1 MGRKQLVRDTKRAA
15 LARMESAARTV
26 EDFEAVIEQWDELD
40 KTRERKERAH
50 EVQRD
55 EDEIPLEYGRK
66 KDGLVFPSPIV
77 HPAGWEMMK
86 GDFLAMIY
94 DNAEDISQ
102 LTEDWDVFIELENL
116 TDKQKEALFLTA
128 VRMCT
133 PQQIACY
140 KDQTDRAVRKLLATA
155 LDSIRG
161 YLAPV
166 IRWQIQEGEPD
177 VTFAKRQF
185 LERYKQEK

>member
-1 MGRKQLVRDTKRAA
+1 
-15 LARMESAARTV
+15 
-26 EDFEAVIEQWDELD
+26 
-40 KTRERKERAH
+40 
-50 EVQRD
+50 
-55 EDEIPLEYGRK
+55 
-66 KDGLVFPSPIV
+66 
-77 HPAGWEMMK
+77 MMK

-116 TDKQKEALFLTA
+116 TDKQKEVLFLTA

-140 KDQTDRAVRKLLATA
+140 KDQTDRAVRKLLATTFA
-155 LDSIRG
+155 SMRP
-161 YLAPV
+161 YLAEV
-166 IRWQIQEGEPD
+166 IRWQIQAGEPD

-185 LERYKQEK
+185 LEWHDGQKISLDNGKRE